1 MGQAPS
7 APRAAV
13 MCPFSLHS
21 PQPGR
26 TTACP
31 CDCLCVRVCFSLSP
45 SQSRGVC
52 VCCFKIRGAI
62 TLFAKYNKGKS
73 LSWRCRCRTASTA
86 NVVDEST
93 GTRQLVERVCLF
105 NCVCVCWYPFTGVC
119 ARVLFSVYEHAHAR
133 SQSAGRDNR
142 EASQLVTMTA
152 AESWSN
158 LPEEGRITTSIS
170 LQNLPENYPLRDG
183 VSW

>member
-1 MGQAPS
+1 MI
-7 APRAAV
+7 
-13 MCPFSLHS
+13 
-21 PQPGR
+21 
-26 TTACP
+26 ACA
-31 CDCLCVRVCFSLSP
+31 CGCVFSLSP

-86 NVVDEST
+86 KVVDEST
-93 GTRQLVERVCLF
+93 GTRQLVERVC
-105 NCVCVCWYPFTGVC
+105 VCVCWYPFTGVC
-119 ARVLFSVYEHAHAR
+119 ARILFSVYEHAHAR

>member
-1 MGQAPS
+1 MI
-7 APRAAV
+7 
-13 MCPFSLHS
+13 
-21 PQPGR
+21 
-26 TTACP
+26 ACA
-31 CDCLCVRVCFSLSP
+31 CGCVFSLSP

-119 ARVLFSVYEHAHAR
+119 ARILFSVYEHAHAR

>member
-1 MGQAPS
+1 MI
-7 APRAAV
+7 
-13 MCPFSLHS
+13 
-21 PQPGR
+21 
-26 TTACP
+26 ACA
-31 CDCLCVRVCFSLSP
+31 CGCVFSLSP
-45 SQSRGVC
+45 SQSRGVCVC

-93 GTRQLVERVCLF
+93 GTRQLVERV
-105 NCVCVCWYPFTGVC
+105 CVCVCWYPFTGVC